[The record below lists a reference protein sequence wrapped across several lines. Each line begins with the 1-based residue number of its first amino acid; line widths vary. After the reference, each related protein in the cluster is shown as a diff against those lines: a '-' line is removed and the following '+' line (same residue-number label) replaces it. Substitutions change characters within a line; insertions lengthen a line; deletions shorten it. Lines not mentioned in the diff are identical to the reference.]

1 MGRGIGS
8 KRRVEDEGENMPGR
22 KKKEEEEDED
32 DDDGEEEYEVD
43 VVRDRI
49 GSSRGSRLALFGSDL
64 RLGRFRPRRRRRRR
78 VAPVD
83 GDDGIFQ
90 DFVIDPDNKW
100 YRLWTRFILVW
111 AVYSSFFTPLEFG
124 FFRGLPRN
132 LFFLDIAGQIAFLI
146 DIVLRFFVAY
156 RDPDTYRMVHNP
168 TSIALR
174 YCKSS
179 FIFDLLGCFPWDAI
193 YKACGSKEEVRY
205 LLWIRLTR
213 AMKVTEFFRS
223 MEKDIR
229 INYLFTRIVK
239 LIVVELYCTHTAAC
253 IFYYLATTLPES
265 MEGYTWIGSLQLG
278 DYSYSHFREIDLTKR
293 YMTSLYFAIVTMATV
308 GYGDIHA
315 VNVREMIFIMIY
327 VSFDM
332 ILGAYLI
339 GNMTAL
345 IVKGSRTERFRDK
358 MKEVIRYMNR
368 NKLGKDIREQ
378 IKGHLRL
385 QYESS
390 YTEASV
396 LQDIPVSIRA
406 KISQTLYKPYIESIP
421 LFKGCSAEFIQQ
433 IVIRLQEE
441 FFLPGEV
448 ILEQGSAVDQ
458 LYFVCHGALEGVG
471 IGEDGQE
478 ETILMLE
485 PESSFGEIAV
495 LCNIPQP
502 FTVRVCELCRL
513 LRLDKQSF
521 TNILEIFFVDGRR
534 ILSNLSESSEYGS
547 RIKQLESDIT
557 FHIGKQ
563 EAELTLRVNNATF
576 YGDLHQ
582 LKSLIRAGADPK
594 NTDYDACKGFEDVV
608 QFLLH
613 EGVDID
619 LSDKFGNTPLLEAV
633 KQGHDRVATLLFSKG
648 AKLSLENAGSHLC
661 TAVARGDTDFVRR
674 ALAYGGDPNARDYDH
689 RAPLHIAAAE
699 GLYLMAK
706 LLVDAG
712 ASVFATDRWGT
723 TPLDEGRRCGSR
735 TMVQLLEAAKSGE
748 LSRFPERGEEVRDKM
763 HPRRCSVF
771 PHHPW
776 DGGERRREGV
786 VVWIPHTIEGL
797 VSSAQEKLGLAG
809 SGEGLRLLGED
820 GARVLDV
827 DMVHDG
833 QKLYLV
839 GGGGGGGGDDG
850 GTEARE

>member
-1 MGRGIGS
+1 MGRGLGS
-8 KRRVEDEGENMPGR
+8 KRRVAEGDTEP
-22 KKKEEEEDED
+22 EEE
-32 DDDGEEEYEVD
+32 GSSEEYEVE
-43 VVRDRI
+43 VVRDHI
-49 GSSRGSRLALFGSDL
+49 ASSRGSRLALFGSDL
-64 RLGRFRPRRRRRRR
+64 LLGRFRPRRRRREGG
-78 VAPVD
+78 AE
-83 GDDGIFQ
+83 GFFQ
-90 DFVIDPDNKW
+90 DLVIHPDNRW

-111 AVYSSFFTPLEFG
+111 AVYSSFFTPLEFA

-132 LFFLDIAGQIAFLI
+132 LFLLDIAGQIAFLI
-146 DIVLRFFVAY
+146 DIVVKFFVAY
-156 RDPDTYRMVHNP
+156 RDPDTYRIVYDP
-168 TSIALR
+168 TAIALR
-174 YCKSS
+174 YFKSS
-179 FIFDLLGCFPWDAI
+179 FIFDLLGCFPWDVI

-213 AMKVTEFFRS
+213 ALKVTEFFWHL
-223 MEKDIR
+223 EKDIR
-229 INYLFTRIVK
+229 VNYLFTRIVK

-265 MEGYTWIGSLQLG
+265 MEGYTWIGSLKLG
-278 DYSYSHFREIDLTKR
+278 DYSYANFREIDLAKR
-293 YMTSLYFAIVTMATV
+293 YITSLYFAIVTMATV

-315 VNVREMIFIMIY
+315 VNIREMIFVMIY

-368 NKLGKDIREQ
+368 NKLGKEIREQ

-396 LQDIPVSIRA
+396 LQDIPISIRA
-406 KISQTLYKPYIESIP
+406 KISQTLYKPYVESVP
-421 LFKGCSAEFIQQ
+421 LFKGCSAEFTQQ

-458 LYFVCHGALEGVG
+458 LYFVCYGALEGVG

-478 ETILMLE
+478 ETLLMLE
-485 PESSFGEIAV
+485 PESSFGEISI

-502 FTVRVCELCRL
+502 YTVRVCELCRL

-521 TNILEIFFVDGRR
+521 TNILEIYFVDGRR
-534 ILSNLSESSEYGS
+534 ILSNLSESEYGG

-563 EAELTLRVNNATF
+563 EAELTLRVNSAAF

-594 NTDYDACKGFEDVV
+594 NTDYDGRTPLHLAASRGYEGVV
-608 QFLLH
+608 QFLLG
-613 EGVDID
+613 EGVDINLTD
-619 LSDKFGNTPLLEAV
+619 QFGNTPLLEAV
-633 KQGHDRVATLLFSKG
+633 KQGHERVAALLFAKG
-648 AKLSLENAGSHLC
+648 AKLSLKNAGSHLC
-661 TAVARGDTDFVRR
+661 TAVAKGDSDFIRR
-674 ALAYGGDPNARDYDH
+674 ALACGADPNCGDYDH
-689 RAPLHIAAAE
+689 RTPLHIAAAE
-699 GLYLMAK
+699 GLYLIAK
-706 LLVDAG
+706 MLVEAG

-723 TPLDEGRRCGSR
+723 TPLDEARKCGGR
-735 TMVQLLEAAKSGE
+735 TLLALLEQARAEE
-748 LSRFPERGEEVRDKM
+748 LSKFPERGEEVRDKM

-771 PHHPW
+771 PYHPW
-776 DGGERRREGV
+776 RAAAGTGTGRRKEGV
-786 VVWIPHTIEGL
+786 VLWIPHTIEGL
-797 VSSAQEKLGLAG
+797 VASAQEKLGVPGPGAR
-809 SGEGLRLLGED
+809 LRLLCED

-827 DMVHDG
+827 DTVNDG

-839 GGGGGGGGDDG
+839 GGEDDDQEDG
-850 GTEARE
+850 E